1 MARVRAGREAAT
13 SPRLDKTVISRVL
26 VTVQETVRRPGSR
39 GPLPTGR
46 GKQIGVRM
54 HDNMLEPLD
63 KWVSLQREKPSRSE
77 AIRFILKDWFIAQG
91 LMPPEPDEGEE

>member
-1 MARVRAGREAAT
+1 
-13 SPRLDKTVISRVL
+13 
-26 VTVQETVRRPGSR
+26 
-39 GPLPTGR
+39 
-46 GKQIGVRM
+46 M